1 MKFIQQ
7 EDRVLQPDT
16 VMPPEA
22 RLIREFRE
30 VDSQCLSEQDRY
42 FSHYDLNMTH
52 FLCHVFIY
60 DRYPSRAQKTVKE
73 FHLSKLNFSQGMTF
87 EIF

>member
-7 EDRVLQPDT
+7 EDHVLQPDT

-22 RLIREFRE
+22 QLIRE
-30 VDSQCLSEQDRY
+30 SEMWIVSVYQNKTGI
-42 FSHYDLNMTH
+42 FSHYDLNMIH
-52 FLCHVFIY
+52 FLCCVFIY
-60 DRYPSRAQKTVKE
+60 DKYLSRAQKTVKE